1 MTTTGRTSLRSG
13 SHATSG
19 PPLGP
24 RTSGA
29 APPGKTTRSSGIPLD
44 DIIND
49 PEVEIKD
56 MQTARTLLDQTYTI
70 HGEPAMPE
78 HISQA
83 LFYIS
88 QAKNVNNMLW
98 STIRA
103 TAFLVRELAAPAL
116 ANSITRAVADK
127 LDSSVLIAISPH
139 IGKILAAADN
149 LEKINEKANKNVQL
163 INARITDP
171 TNPTSNAPAHLS
183 INHLE
188 DKVQSLANDYARAH
202 AAIKERQILIELN
215 GDHLLLNNTTKR
227 ETSIDLIKQAIDTV
241 DRVDGPGLQLKS
253 IAHLRNN
260 CILLKLNSQESAAW
274 IKDTPCRTTFLEKI
288 GGTATI
294 KDRQY
299 SIVIPF
305 LHVNTDLE
313 NPDTLCEMENEN
325 NILTGSISRIK
336 WIKDPAKR
344 SPTQKV
350 AHALAFIT
358 TPESANRL
366 LRDGLY
372 WGLDRLRPYKDKREP
387 VRCLKC
393 Q

>member
-1 MTTTGRTSLRSG
+1 M
-13 SHATSG
+13 SG
-19 PPLGP
+19 PPPGP

-29 APPGKTTRSSGIPLD
+29 APPSKTTRSSGIPLD

-49 PEVEIKD
+49 PEAEIKD
-56 MQTARTLLDQTYTI
+56 VQTARTLLDQMYTI
-70 HGEPAMPE
+70 HGEPATPE

-88 QAKNVNNMLW
+88 QAKNVNNTLR
-98 STIRA
+98 STIHA
-103 TAFLVRELAAPAL
+103 TVFLVRELAAPAL
-116 ANSITRAVADK
+116 ADSITRAVADK

-149 LEKINEKANKNVQL
+149 LEKINEKANENVQL

-171 TNPTSNAPAHLS
+171 INPTSNPPAHSSVDLPLGTRPTS
-183 INHLE
+183 E
-188 DKVQSLANDYARAH
+188 YARAH

-215 GDHLLLNNTTKR
+215 GNHPLLNNTTKR
-227 ETSIDLIKQAIDTV
+227 ETSVDLIKQAIDTV

-253 IAHLRNN
+253 IARLRNN
-260 CILLKLNSQESAAW
+260 CILLELNSQESAAW
-274 IKDTPCRTTFLEKI
+274 IKDMPCRTTFLEKI

-313 NPDTLCEMENEN
+313 NHDTLCEMENEN
-325 NILTGSISRIK
+325 NIPTGSISRIK

-344 SPTQKV
+344 S
-350 AHALAFIT
+350 
-358 TPESANRL
+358 
-366 LRDGLY
+366 
-372 WGLDRLRPYKDKREP
+372 
-387 VRCLKC
+387 
-393 Q
+393 